1 MAENKRT
8 YQIVINGI
16 EQSIAQ
22 VDALSDAVQFLDKQ
36 LKAIQERNIQVN
48 SSYNGSSSSNNSV
61 RIEEDKLLKQ
71 IQDTERQIIDARR
84 EDYQSLLASKDVL
97 KEVTDA
103 AKQRAAAER
112 LVNNQYKNTMQSMK
126 QELKDIETVMQTT
139 DIGSQKFQDMT
150 KRANELNAKLKE
162 IKTSCEQFG
171 RNVGNYPQG
180 MSEEF
185 KKLTIEVNGVTREFN
200 SAMEALRTLTNERNT
215 LSLMGEDVGELDKV
229 VKTLKSD
236 IKDMDKSSKTMDG
249 LLDTMEGILALAST
263 AEGISSLFGL
273 DNSAIEESI
282 RKLVALQNVIQG
294 IEVIRKQ
301 IQTSQGIV
309 GLITKGWSTVDSFVN
324 SLFNLGKAAKQ
335 ASVASSAVSTASSAV
350 STSLSSVT
358 TSSKTATVGL
368 TTTSTAANTAAKSF
382 TLTTLAATALK
393 VVLMSL
399 GIGLVVAAVTALIT
413 AITELINK
421 ETEAEKEAKKIK
433 DIEDETNKVRAREIA
448 TLETF
453 LSRLK
458 NFNGTRAQEKQLLGE
473 INDKYGERIGK
484 SKTLAEAQE
493 KLITLGKEYVEVLAL
508 EAKAQA
514 LFNQYVKDLE
524 HVSEVER
531 KADNGEYNSV
541 LRSDSGNKRFAQNR
555 INEAKQQANRTKVLL
570 DNTNKEI
577 LEKSSKFTKKYTTE
591 TTNNIKSSGAK
602 IGKTVQEVEED
613 IAKLRVEAMRN
624 GLVKTLA
631 QIALDRNKRI
641 EEVKKSGHLINEQ
654 IALINKIYEDKIFDA
669 RSAFYQ
675 KLLKE
680 QEKYGDKLLAK
691 EKEIND
697 KHYDNS
703 KKLNEV
709 SLEEA
714 IFNLTNAP
722 TEPIEQTEEAM
733 EKYYEDLEKWEKRIA
748 KLTLDTN
755 MFSLDIP
762 KVISRYK
769 ELSDELNRV
778 NINMEN
784 LDTSTEEGQKAF
796 DEYSDKANELTNELQ
811 ELGDKYPN
819 IDKIADRLI
828 GSTWGEMLDNRRIA
842 VKEYYDNVRDLTL
855 QYLDKAFNTEK
866 EKINDETALL
876 EKAENK
882 RHDAMVS
889 LMYNTE
895 IPNSERFS
903 LPQRLLKGFNDNID
917 NLISENRTED
927 EIGRFFSLYQ
937 EEMNKWLDELKS
949 GVEEGKYTWEE
960 YNNIMNSSAIQGY
973 LTARNEYKSFLEY
986 YNSLS
991 KKEQDVQKSNL
1002 NKYIDNMN
1010 VAYVQYLNNV
1020 ERETDIH
1027 NNAMSVIQK
1036 EGLAKQKVNE
1046 KTFTKEKQKTNHE
1059 DNLKTIDEFETTLST
1074 ISSKMQSLRA
1084 KTSNSWILF
1093 NYKDAKN
1100 ELKEMK
1106 TSISS
1111 VFQEMRVEKMKLST
1125 QLSEGLISQ
1134 EDYKTAMERL
1144 NNIVANL
1151 AELNNEVE
1159 HVDDSLL
1166 EDLWKTFNTWLQAI
1180 GQSANS
1186 IIGSLSEIQ
1195 NNHYDK
1201 LIRETEDYIDKLEE
1215 EYSRQ
1220 EEIERQHADNVDSI
1234 EDELATARGDRRQQL
1249 IDQLN
1254 AEMAAQREA
1263 LAQEKKIQKEKE
1275 AEEKRLK
1282 KLEHDQAVAKK
1293 KMQRAQAYINTALA
1307 ISAAATND
1315 WPIPAIPLMAL
1326 AAATGAAQIAAIE
1339 SQDIPSYG
1347 SGGQLQGGVAVGN
1360 RHRDG
1365 GIKVLGGR
1373 AEIEGGEYVVNREST
1388 SKNLGLL
1395 DYVNRSDRKLSLDDL
1410 MAFYSSN
1417 GRVARNISS
1426 QKTKFADGG
1435 MIPSLASENIDF
1447 NDRLIDAIE
1456 RYSERPQ
1463 VVSVVDIIDRT
1474 AAVREVQVLSGLN
1487 DDQ

>member
-71 IQDTERQIIDARR
+71 IQATERQIIDARR

-126 QELKDIETVMQTT
+126 QELKDIKTVMQTT

-162 IKTSCEQFG
+162 IETSYGQFG

-180 MSEEF
+180 MSEGF
-185 KKLTIEVNGVTREFN
+185 SKLTIEVNGVTREFN
-200 SAMEALRTLTNERNT
+200 SAREALRTLTNERNT

-236 IKDMDKSSKTMDG
+236 INDMDKSSKMMDG
-249 LLDTMEGILALAST
+249 LLDTMEGILAIAST

-301 IQTSQGIV
+301 MQTTEGIG
-309 GLITKGWSTVDSFVN
+309 GLISKGWTTVDSFVN
-324 SLFNLGKAAKQ
+324 SLFNLDKAAKQ
-335 ASVASSAVSTASSAV
+335 ASVASSAV

-358 TSSKTATVGL
+358 TSSKSATVGL
-368 TTTSTAANTAAKSF
+368 ATTSAAANTAAKSF

-399 GIGLVVAAVTALIT
+399 GIGVIVAGVTALIT
-413 AITELINK
+413 VITDLINK

-453 LSRLK
+453 QSRLK
-458 NFNGTRAQEKQLLGE
+458 NFNGTRAQEKQLLDE
-473 INDKYGERIGK
+473 INNKYGERIGK
-484 SKTLAEAQE
+484 SKTLAQAQE
-493 KLITLGKEYVEVLAL
+493 KLISLGKEYVEVLAL

-524 HVSEVER
+524 NIDEVER
-531 KADNGEYNSV
+531 KAANGEYD
-541 LRSDSGNKRFAQNR
+541 RFYRTKSGDKRYRENR
-555 INEAKQQANRTKVLL
+555 IKEAHAEANKTKQLL
-570 DNTNKEI
+570 DNTNKEL
-577 LEKSSKFTKKYTTE
+577 LEKSSKFTNKYTTE
-591 TTNNIKSSGAK
+591 TTNSIKSSGAK

-613 IAKLRVEAMRN
+613 IAKLRVDAMRD

-654 IALINKIYEDKIFDA
+654 IALINEIYEDKIFNA

-680 QEKYGDKLLAK
+680 QEKYDDKLLAK
-691 EKEIND
+691 EKETND
-697 KHYDNS
+697 KAYNNS
-703 KKLNEV
+703 KKLNEL
-709 SLEEA
+709 SLEEG
-714 IFNLTNAP
+714 IINLTKAP

-733 EKYYEDLEKWEKRIA
+733 AKYYEDLEKWEKEIA
-748 KLTLDTN
+748 KLTYDTN
-755 MFSLDIP
+755 MFSSDIP

-769 ELSDELNRV
+769 EISDELDRV

-796 DEYSDKANELTNELQ
+796 DEYKDKAHELTNELQ
-811 ELGDKYPN
+811 ELGNKYPY
-819 IDKIADRLI
+819 IDKIADGLI

-842 VKEYYDNVRDLTL
+842 VKEYYDNVRKLTL
-855 QYLDKAFNTEK
+855 QYLDKAFNDEK
-866 EKINDETALL
+866 QKIKDETAELK
-876 EKAENK
+876 KAENK
-882 RHDAMVS
+882 RNDAIVS

-903 LPQRLLKGFNDNID
+903 LPQKLLKDFSDNID
-917 NLISENRTED
+917 NLISENTED
-927 EIGRFFSLYQ
+927 KIGRFFSSNQ
-937 EEMNKWLDELKS
+937 EKMDKWLDELKS
-949 GVEEGKYTWEE
+949 GVEEGKYTWKE
-960 YNNIMNSSAIQGY
+960 YNDIMNSSAIQGY
-973 LTARNEYKSFLEY
+973 LTARNEYKSFLKY

-1002 NKYIDNMN
+1002 KKYIDNMN
-1010 VAYVQYLNNV
+1010 VAYVQYLDNV
-1020 ERETDIH
+1020 VRETEIH
-1027 NNAMSVIQK
+1027 NNALSTIQK
-1036 EGLAKQKVNE
+1036 EEDVKQKVI
-1046 KTFTKEKQKTNHE
+1046 KMTFTKEQQKTNHE
-1059 DNLKTIDEFETTLST
+1059 ANLKTIDEFETTLST
-1074 ISSKMQSLRA
+1074 ISSKMQSFRA
-1084 KTSNSWILF
+1084 KTSNSWTLF
-1093 NYKDAKN
+1093 NYKHAKN

-1106 TSISS
+1106 DSISS
-1111 VFQEMRVEKMKLST
+1111 AFQEMLVEKMRLNT
-1125 QLSEGLISQ
+1125 QLSEGAISQ

-1144 NNIVANL
+1144 NNIEAKL

-1159 HVDDSLL
+1159 GLDDKLL
-1166 EDLWKTFNTWLQAI
+1166 EDLWKKTNSRIQAI
-1180 GQSANS
+1180 GQWANS
-1186 IIGSLSEIQ
+1186 VIGLLSEIRS
-1195 NNHYDK
+1195 NHYDK

-1215 EYSRQ
+1215 EYDRQ